1 MNQIQHESVISTL
14 AGTVGAD
21 HVLHDEQSQ
30 SLFSTDLFYEGA
42 PPLCVVSPA
51 TLEEL
56 AQTVHAITTSGC
68 AIVPRGGGLSYSA
81 GYVADRTD
89 AVLLD
94 MRRIDRIVEINE
106 EDLFVTVEA
115 GITWAALNDALAAK
129 GLRTPFWGTGSGKY
143 ATVGGALSQHAIN
156 YGTGQFGLV
165 AQSVLGLSVVIAD
178 GSFLVTGSGG
188 TNENPTPF
196 FRHYGPDLT
205 GLFVGDS
212 GAFGIK
218 AKATLQLIRRPPVTL
233 HASYEY
239 DTIDAFRRAISEVA
253 RCHVVSEC
261 FGFDPS
267 FPTMRTTYAGIKD
280 GLKLLAGVAKA
291 EGSVLS
297 GVKEA
302 VSVAVAGD
310 SYLKDLGYSIHVTV
324 DGRDEEDAG
333 SKMAIAQEALRQ
345 GGKETEAS
353 ITKVMRGTPF
363 PDANIAVGHEGER
376 WIPMHGI
383 VPHSRLEALL
393 SSLHDFMDE
402 RKDILEQH
410 NISWSFVCVLVGL
423 SGVLIEPNLYW
434 RDQRPP
440 MLDGYLS
447 EDHIKDKPTYPED
460 LEARAAVKSLRE
472 GMIALFQSLG
482 GVHMQIG
489 RVYPY
494 LESQGPEMQAL
505 LKTLKAH
512 LDPRG
517 LMNPGSLK
525 L

>member
-1 MNQIQHESVISTL
+1 MADSKHESLISSL
-14 AGTVGAD
+14 AGIVGAD
-21 HVLHDEQSQ
+21 HVLADEDSR
-30 SLFSTDLFYEGA
+30 SLFSTDLFYDGA
-42 PPLCVVSPA
+42 APLCIVSPA
-51 TLEEL
+51 TLEDL
-56 AQTVHAITTSGC
+56 AQVVQTITSSGC
-68 AIVPRGGGLSYSA
+68 AVVPRGGGLSYSA
-81 GYVADRTD
+81 GYVADRAD

-94 MRRIDRIVEINE
+94 MRRLNRIVEINE
-106 EDLFVTVEA
+106 DDLFVTVEA
-115 GITWAALNDALAAK
+115 GITWSALNDALEAK

-156 YGTGQFGLV
+156 FGTGQFGLA
-165 AQSVLGLSVVIAD
+165 AQSALGLSVVTAD
-178 GSFLVTGSGG
+178 GSILVTGSGG
-188 TNENPTPF
+188 TNENATPF

-205 GLFVGDS
+205 GLFVGDC
-212 GAFGIK
+212 GALGIK

-233 HASYEY
+233 HASFEY
-239 DTIDAFRRAISEVA
+239 ATIDAFHQAISEVA

-267 FPTMRTTYAGIKD
+267 FLDMRTTYAGIKD
-280 GLKLLAGVAKA
+280 GLKLLTGVAKA
-291 EGSVLS
+291 QGSVLS

-302 VSVAVAGD
+302 VSVAVAGE
-310 SYLKDLGYSIHVTV
+310 SYLQDIGYSIHVTV
-324 DGRDEEDAG
+324 DGRDEADAR
-333 SKMAIAQEALRQ
+333 SKMAIARTALGP

-393 SSLHDFMDE
+393 ISLHEFMDD
-402 RKDILEQH
+402 RKDILERH
-410 NISWSFVCVLVGL
+410 NIAWSFVCVLVGL

-434 RDQRPP
+434 RDERPA
-440 MLDGYLS
+440 MLDPYVS
-447 EDHIKDKPTYPED
+447 EDHLKDKPNYPED

-472 GMIALFQSLG
+472 QMIGLFQTEG

-494 LESQGPEMQAL
+494 LESQKPEIQAL
-505 LKTLKAH
+505 LKTLKAQ
-512 LDPRG
+512 LDPNG
-517 LMNPGSLK
+517 LMNPGSLG